1 MTLPEGVG
9 QPKRLLRGST
19 EAIGI
24 AKEDLQSLH
33 RGSKRHILC
42 IQYGQK
48 NQIQRINVVYKIEY
62 GESMWSEKLN
72 TENQCGQRN

>member
-24 AKEDLQSLH
+24 AKEDQRASTEAL
-33 RGSKRHILC
+33 RGISSVFNMVK
-42 IQYGQK
+42 
-48 NQIQRINVVYKIEY
+48 KIKY
-62 GESMWSEKLN
+62 RRSMWFTKLN